1 MLKSRKRLAIILTVI
16 SVFVVLL
23 VLGSALFSLQGVSI
37 EFALV
42 KTENSVLAT
51 YDKDAMVKAGN
62 FSYGKNILF
71 LNFDKNM
78 EKIEKAFPYAKVVK
92 VTRNFPNKAIVY
104 VTEREPMFKVTQPD
118 GSAYILDAELKVLKH
133 ATGIMSAVD
142 SNLPEWTDF
151 PFGLTSTAASIEVG
165 TFISND
171 HLKNVIV
178 DIYSGIIDNDV
189 NLSMGVMSS
198 ITITTSGTGE
208 EKVTLKLDDGETI
221 EINGTNYLA
230 EKVLGAFKIWQTE
243 VSQLPEKYPDR
254 SQVVITV
261 TSNFRLENAEI
272 GISVS
277 GGID

>member
-23 VLGSALFSLQGVSI
+23 VLGSALFSLQSVSI

-51 YDKDAMVKAGN
+51 YDKEEMVKAGG
-62 FSYGKNILF
+62 FSYGRNILF

-78 EKIEKAFPYAKVVK
+78 ERIEKAFPYAKVVK

-104 VTEREPMFKVTQPD
+104 VTEREPMFKVSQPD
-118 GSAYILDAELKVLKH
+118 GSAYILDADLKVLKH
-133 ATGIMSAVD
+133 STGIMSSFE
-142 SNLPEWTDF
+142 SNLPEWEDF
-151 PFGLTSTAASIEVG
+151 PFGVASTSGNIEVG
-165 TFISND
+165 SFVSND

-178 DIYSGIIDNDV
+178 DVYSGIIDNDV

-198 ITITTSGTGE
+198 ISITTSGSGE
-208 EKVTLKLDDGETI
+208 EKVILKLDDGETI

-230 EKVLGAFKIWQTE
+230 EKVLGAFRIWQTE
-243 VSQLPEKYPDR
+243 VQQLPEKYPDR

-261 TSNFRLENAEI
+261 TSNFRLDNEEI

-277 GGID
+277 GGV

>member
-23 VLGSALFSLQGVSI
+23 VLGSALFSLQSVSI

-51 YDKDAMVKAGN
+51 YDKEEMVKAGG

-78 EKIEKAFPYAKVVK
+78 ERIEKSFPYAKVVK

-104 VTEREPMFKVTQPD
+104 VTEREPMFKVSQPD
-118 GSAYILDAELKVLKH
+118 GSAYILDADLKVLKH
-133 ATGIMSAVD
+133 STGIMSSFE
-142 SNLPEWTDF
+142 SNLPEWEDF
-151 PFGLTSTAASIEVG
+151 PFGVASTSGNIEVG
-165 TFISND
+165 SFVSND

-178 DIYSGIIDNDV
+178 DVYSGIIDNDV

-198 ITITTSGTGE
+198 ISITTSGSGE
-208 EKVTLKLDDGETI
+208 EKVILKLDDGETI

-230 EKVLGAFKIWQTE
+230 EKVLGAFRIWQTE
-243 VSQLPEKYPDR
+243 VQQLPEKYPDR

-261 TSNFRLENAEI
+261 TSNFRLDNEEI

-277 GGID
+277 GGV